1 MTFIITLIA
10 WILERFFH
18 WHHLKRWEWFTHYE
32 KWLSVHIKTWQP
44 YLRLLINVLP
54 PLMVVGFINVL
65 LSSFLYGIFKF
76 IFGVFVL
83 LYCLGPENL
92 WVEVY
97 QKIEQNH
104 KGEKKAV
111 DHVEYFHEKFVRSI
125 FIKANDRIFAVMFWF
140 VLLGPIGAVLYR
152 LIDIFSVREEYGLM
166 PIAVQSK
173 QVLDWIPIRIFT
185 FFFALGGH
193 FTDVIGI
200 WKKHFT
206 QGLEMNEF
214 LLTECGMA
222 ALDRES
228 PNQDISS
235 LGKDALG
242 LLDRAFVMGLVVLA
256 ICVLIL

>member
-18 WHHLKRWEWFTHYE
+18 WHHLKRWQWFSHYE
-32 KWLSVHIKTWQP
+32 KWLSVYIKTWPP
-44 YLRLLINVLP
+44 YLQLLISVLP
-54 PLMVVGFINVL
+54 PLIVVGFINVL
-65 LSSFLYGIFKF
+65 LAGFLYGILKF

-97 QKIEQNH
+97 QKIEENQKN
-104 KGEKKAV
+104 EKSPV
-111 DHVEYFHEKFVRSI
+111 DHGEDFHEKFVRSI

-152 LIDIFSVREEYGLM
+152 LIDIFSVREEYQLL
-166 PIAVQSK
+166 PIAKQSK
-173 QVLDWIPIRIFT
+173 QVLNWIPIRIFT

-193 FTDVIGI
+193 FTDVIAI
-200 WKKHFT
+200 WKKHFM
-206 QGLEMNEF
+206 QGLGMNEI

-222 ALDRES
+222 ALDRETS
-228 PNQDISS
+228 NQDISS

-256 ICVLIL
+256 IFVLIL